1 MVGLHHL
8 FLPDFIPVSLPDFEQ
23 TEVALRRAN
32 VMMDAAECHGS
43 LCGLLAAGKQAMK
56 EQWMLEVLEGT
67 DAANASVREC
77 RQLLATL
84 WDAASDA
91 LRGDG
96 FSFEPMLLAEDANL
110 ADRIESL
117 TQWCDGFMYGLAR
130 AEIRSFD
137 ELPADVAEI
146 LRDFADIG
154 RGNLE
159 LGDDAE
165 EDEVAYMELT
175 EYLRIGTQLVHDE
188 LNPRP
193 AQFQAPPGIH

>member
-1 MVGLHHL
+1 VAT
-8 FLPDFIPVSLPDFEQ
+8 PDFEQ
-23 TEVALRRAN
+23 TEIALRRAN

-43 LCGLLAAGKQAMK
+43 LCGLLAAGKRTMK
-56 EQWMLEVLEGT
+56 DQWVSEVLEGT
-67 DAANASVREC
+67 DPANANVREC
-77 RQLLATL
+77 RQLLAEM
-84 WDAASDA
+84 WDEVAGA

-96 FSFEPMLLAEDANL
+96 FSFEPLLPTDDTSL
-110 ADRIESL
+110 ADRVESL

-130 AEIRSFD
+130 AEIKAFD

-165 EDEVAYMELT
+165 EDEAAYMELT

-193 AQFQAPPGIH
+193 AQFQAPPGVH